1 MSLYITNILLILE
14 VATKLMPV
22 AVVIV
27 VECRVLLVVV
37 TGVIVAAI
45 VEVVIDVMV
54 DVNTYTRIILLTP
67 LQLL

>member
-1 MSLYITNILLILE
+1 
-14 VATKLMPV
+14 MPV